1 MTTNLLQ
8 SAEAVAVELESRLSA
23 IRLANGCETD
33 IGSKIYMGLRKIDDS
48 MIPCTVVIEGDDI
61 PGRGTV
67 GTEYELEQRYVLF
80 AYSPCDPKHPNVAAH
95 KAIRDIKR
103 AVFLT
108 DGKADPRWGRR
119 VVAVRYLGRA
129 IGPRTDGVGFVLS
142 AVEIAVDYVE
152 VLAKP
157 A

>member
-1 MTTNLLQ
+1 MRWGAGVRA
-8 SAEAVAVELESRLSA
+8 SATCCIRPYVREVWHELA
-23 IRLANGCETD
+23 GT
-33 IGSKIYMGLRKIDDS
+33 
-48 MIPCTVVIEGDDI
+48 IEGDDI